1 MSDASPT
8 QPESSELEEIPVEDL
23 IRMTREF
30 TRRITNQDRQRL
42 GLDLRESGHSRS
54 LQITAPITLQQ
65 FFAGE
70 IDLDSDLAR
79 RFVNAPLLSSVR
91 FVTHPAEAGRRQ
103 ATALF
108 SSNDD
113 AAIMT
118 ADTHIQKGQEAA
130 LELTFT
136 LYSALGLRFRLP
148 SLGSTDRRRWL
159 DLMRRS
165 NGIAFLWTRE
175 RWEQPYLVFV
185 VRDYFVRLYAFSPHG
200 FEAAARL
207 TPDMAIALVDWL
219 EGLWFPGQASGR
231 EEAVAQAEIGAAALE
246 DRTRPDLPARH
257 EEALR
262 AAIPHTPEEQ
272 WEDDSSQVAV
282 PPPDAA
288 PKVPSA
294 SVDIAPPEKIEAPPA
309 QPDVRESDLSA
320 NDLDW

>member
-1 MSDASPT
+1 MSDAGPT
-8 QPESSELEEIPVEDL
+8 QPESSELEEIPVEEL

-42 GLDLRESGHSRS
+42 GLDLRETGHSRS

-91 FVTHPAEAGRRQ
+91 FVMHPAAEAGRRQ

-113 AAIMT
+113 AAIVT

-136 LYSALGLRFRLP
+136 LSSALALRFRLP
-148 SLGSTDRRRWL
+148 SLGATDRRRWL
-159 DLMRRS
+159 ELMRRT

-200 FEAAARL
+200 FEAAARM
-207 TPDMAIALVDWL
+207 TPDMAMALVDWL
-219 EGLWFPGQASGR
+219 EGLWFPGQRPGR
-231 EEAVAQAEIGAAALE
+231 EEPAAQAEIGAAALE

-262 AAIPHTPEEQ
+262 AAIPHAPEEQ
-272 WEDDSSQVAV
+272 WEDDTSRGVAPAPDV
-282 PPPDAA
+282 PPKVASPAA
-288 PKVPSA
+288 ET
-294 SVDIAPPEKIEAPPA
+294 APPDTPPA
-309 QPDVRESDLSA
+309 EPDILESDLSA
-320 NDLDW
+320 SDLDW